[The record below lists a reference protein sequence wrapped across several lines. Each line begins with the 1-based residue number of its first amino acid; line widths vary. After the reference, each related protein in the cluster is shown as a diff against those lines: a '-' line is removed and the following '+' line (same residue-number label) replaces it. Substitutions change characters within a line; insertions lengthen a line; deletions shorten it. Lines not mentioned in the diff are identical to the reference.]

1 MTAATTLRTPLI
13 AVKTFTASGGKY
25 ITTLEFEIDDDEVK
39 EEVGSITVYLLTKT
53 DNTGSYRIPA
63 SPSASVNVYDDE
75 VPALSIA
82 GVGNATEGPNA
93 VATFAISSPYELT
106 KSILFR
112 YRPDDG
118 ISNFLTG
125 TTAGNPQIGRLD
137 FNASTTAMLE
147 VPIYDDN
154 ITEEIGKVSV
164 ELLGE
169 GNGIFHYTV
178 APAPANKA
186 TVTVHDNDAPALN
199 DIKSVS
205 LHTEPMTPISSQL
218 GIAQVDYYV
227 KADSAVTKDLEI
239 TYEYIY
245 GFAGLSQNSGQ
256 TTPGFNADDS
266 DQWTRGIAT
275 IRAGDT
281 TGRFTITMQ
290 TFFGN
295 NITVRLVNGG
305 NYNLGTPSQQ
315 NLPAQTLTT
324 SNPLVSIDVVGD
336 RRILEQPDLVYKR
349 DPITGNLVR
358 DPVTGAVMV
367 DTTHTNFK
375 SKFIVSANPAP
386 SSNNPITINVNFTQD
401 ESYISEALTNNILT
415 KTVTLTD
422 RQTSAEIEVE
432 FATNTTKDGDGKI
445 TAEIQSGTGYQLGNY
460 TNTTSITIVDD
471 ESLPT
476 LTIND
481 PTPVSESIGTA
492 TFKITA
498 DSEPSINPLRVHYGL
513 REPTGDFLV
522 FDAPSYLPLPLRVYA
537 DSQIINFTPEAGN
550 TGNFVA
556 DLLIDLE
563 DDEIIEIDGTV
574 SVTLVGGTDF
584 TYKVITD
591 SNDVGIAP
599 ITDDDQATLTITDAT
614 AVEGADTETPK
625 MVFTVTADPIATTQL
640 SATWTTS
647 DDTSDVGATG
657 NTDYTSASGIVRI
670 PANTA
675 TGTFEVEILGDDTP
689 EFHET
694 FTVTLSNP
702 SSDALISNAAG
713 SAIGTI
719 TNDDNTGLRIEA
731 VTVDEGAAGE
741 TPNMVFTVTT
751 VPPSDSPITYSW
763 RTLTRRDDTATAGAD
778 YTASRGTDVE
788 IAANAPSDTFTVPL
802 IGDDSF
808 ELDETFTISLFDVT
822 GATILTPLI
831 KGTINDDDGALLSV
845 ANSTLV
851 EGANGETGKM
861 IFTVTAAPPFDEAI
875 TATWT
880 TSVESDDDATSDTDF
895 THATGTVTIPAN
907 SPTGTFE
914 VDILGDA
921 TPEFHE
927 TFTVTLSNPSQRS
940 RISDTEGSAKGTI
953 TNDDGTGLRID
964 AVSLNEGVDGD
975 STNMEFTVTTVPP
988 INSPIT
994 YSWTTSKE
1002 IDDDAIVDTDYT
1014 AASGTNVTIAAN
1026 ATSDTILV
1034 PILGDDNPELDET
1047 FTITLSNV
1055 TGAILL
1061 NTTVKGTISNDD
1073 GIGLSLA
1080 DASILE
1086 GADPITSKLQFTVS
1100 AFPPSSEEIT
1110 ATWATSVAVGD
1121 NATADTD
1128 YKEATDTVT
1137 IAANQPTATFEI
1149 DIVGDNTPEFDETF
1163 TVTLSNPSGDGVLID
1178 GIATGTI
1185 TNDDG
1190 TGLNIEAVSLN
1201 EGVAG
1206 STTNMEFVVTT
1217 VPPASS
1223 PIDYTW
1229 ATSIESGD
1237 SATAGTDFTTSGD
1250 TETIA
1255 ANAPSDT
1262 ISVPIIGD
1270 NDPEENE
1277 TFTITLSNPSGATLM
1292 TTSVQ
1297 GTITNDDGTIL
1308 SIADATL
1315 VEGAAGANKKM
1326 QFIVSTF
1333 PTISTELTA
1342 TWTTADETG
1351 DDTDLYATA
1360 GTDYTTATDTVR
1372 IAPDTQ
1378 STTIEVDI
1386 VGDDTPE
1393 FDESFTVTLSNPSA
1407 DTQIST
1413 SNGSAKGTISN
1424 DDGTGLRIEGVSL
1437 AEGADNANTNMEFI
1451 VSTVPP
1457 SSSNITYDWATS
1469 IEAGDTAT
1477 ANTDYSTSSDSN
1489 VVINASAPSDTFSVP
1504 IIGDNVPEDH
1514 ETFTVTLSNPSGAT
1528 LLTTSVQG
1536 TITNDDGSGL
1546 SIANATLVEGAAR
1559 ATGKLQFT
1567 VTAFPTPES
1576 ELTATWTTEDETGD
1590 DTDLY
1595 ATAGTDY
1602 TTATGQVRIAAN
1614 TTTDTFEIDIK
1625 GDDTPEFDET
1635 FVVTLS
1641 SPSAGASIFTNA
1653 GSAQGTITNDD
1664 GTGLRIEAVEL
1675 AEGAN
1680 NESSDM
1686 TFTVTTVPPSTA
1698 QITYDWTTSTES
1710 DDVAVAGTDYTTS
1723 GATGVNIAANATEDT
1738 FTVPITGDNDPEPSE
1753 TFTVTLSNVTGA
1765 ELLVPSVKGT
1775 ILNDDGSNLTI
1786 ANVSEMES
1794 DNGTAK
1800 KIQFTVTADPPA
1812 VQRFTVDWATSI
1824 EVGDTATEDTDYTG
1838 ASGDLTFEV
1847 GDDEETFEIDILDDN
1862 TPEFNETFTVTLSNA
1877 GAGAVLSADNATA
1890 QGTIENDDGT
1900 GLSIEAVSLN
1910 EGATGD
1916 TTNMEF
1922 KVITV
1927 PPSENSITYSWT
1939 ATKEADDDAIAGA
1952 DFTAVSGTDIT
1963 IAANAVSDT
1972 ISVPI
1977 ISDNDPEADETFTI
1991 TLTSATGA
1999 EILVSSVKGT
2009 ITNDDGSL
2017 LTIADATLAEG
2028 ADGVTDKMQFTV
2040 TAFPAPDAE
2049 ITATWTTADETGSE
2063 TDKYATA
2070 GTDYMTATGVISIAA
2085 NTTTDTFEIDI
2096 EGDDVPEFDE
2106 TFVVSLSAPSTGA
2119 KISTS
2124 KGSAKGK
2131 ITNDDGT
2138 GLSIE
2143 AVSMN
2148 EGARDSNTDMT
2159 FTVTTI
2165 PPSSSQ
2171 ITFDWQASS
2180 TGTEI
2185 DDALAGVDYTALS
2198 VTGVEISANAE
2209 SKTITVP
2216 IIGDDD
2222 PEYDETFTVSL
2233 TSATGA
2239 SILVNSVQGTIT
2251 NDDGTELRIANTT
2264 LPEGA
2269 KDSTSKMRFTVTAIP
2284 PNNSGFSA
2292 TWTTSN
2298 TANDKAVDGEDFTST
2313 SGTVNILPDAETG
2326 TFEVTIIGDDI
2337 PEFDETFTATLSN
2350 PSAGA
2355 QISSSQGAATGIIN
2369 NDDGTGLSIEAVT
2382 LDEGVNNA
2390 TTNME
2395 FVVSTVPPSSSPITY
2410 SWTTSNAADDEAI
2423 AGTDYNTSSGTN
2435 VPIAANAESDTIRVP
2450 IIGDSTPEFDETFT
2464 ITLSNPTGA
2473 TLLVTSVKGT
2483 IANDDGT
2490 GLSIGAVSMNEGTDG
2505 ATTNMEFTVSTV
2517 PPSDSQITYNWNA
2530 ASQSGDTALAG
2541 SDYTAVSGNNVPIA
2555 ANATSDTIS
2564 VPILGDI
2571 IPELDETFTL
2581 TLTNPTGATLLVTS
2595 VLGTITNDDIAPVLS
2610 VGDGTA
2616 VTEASGAMAMFP
2628 ITSDRVAKMVTVYYT
2643 PTQTG
2648 DFLDSS
2654 VTAGTKTTKTL
2665 DFAGGTS
2672 ATLSVPITNDELD
2685 EVNGSI
2691 TITLANDENMDHGQL
2706 VQTYTVA
2713 AAPNND
2719 GTVTVN
2725 DDDVPQLSIAA
2736 VNANVDEAPNAN
2748 ARFTISANKGPISGF
2763 KFRYSVMQAG
2773 NFLATSVDT
2782 ANPIL
2787 GSPSFTGSGNTYTTP
2802 LNLPIHDDG
2811 IAEATGSVTVEL
2823 LAKNQTS
2830 SDYTLGSNKSVKV
2843 TIYDDDASQLSIA
2856 SVGGPVIEGSGNKA
2870 TFTITSRIN
2879 LPNNFRVRFQPN
2891 DGLVGN
2897 FLAGGIADNPQERN
2911 LNFNNTKTATLELDI
2926 VDDNTVEEDGT
2937 IQVALL
2943 ADDANPIKY
2952 TVASAPANRAS
2963 VAVQDNDTLATP
2975 PMVSLTTDFI
2985 PSGSTTATYYVTVPA
3000 AQTSD
3005 VEVIVEYNYGIT
3017 DPNTNAITYSLTTWR
3032 KKVATITAGETFG
3045 SFTVNT
3051 TVSSQGATGSSGSPQ
3066 LMVRVVDGANYNL
3079 SAQSSAGPPTLA
3091 TSDKPLV
3098 TISPVGDGRVVESGE
3113 LKFEVTASPTP
3124 TSAFEVTVHV
3134 TQDGDF
3140 IKETLNSGVLT
3151 KPVNVPTTGS
3161 VEFTVGLNDDG
3172 NTEPNGTITATVQPD
3187 NTKYV
3192 IGNFSK
3198 TTSAN
3203 IFDDDALT
3211 VLTIADTGPILE
3223 NAGPA
3228 NFTITSTATSDI
3240 DLTVQYRIAEENGD
3254 FLNLQ
3259 TLENSDLFEFRS
3271 NGTNYVATLPVNL
3284 HNDITSE
3291 ATGSISVTLVSDTTY
3306 PFSYKVGTASKG
3318 TAVIYDNDLLLPEL
3332 SITYAETETLAGN
3345 EAKFVV
3351 ASSTPYT
3358 GDLTITYQPV
3368 KSGGNFLDESNGPNG
3383 EDWSSTRN
3391 RTETITFTQAG
3402 SDYTAPL
3409 TIATIDDVADT
3420 DGGTIAVTLQSD
3432 PILLDTYTLSSNA
3445 NAVIT
3450 TATVIKVPVPELT
3463 IPTSLAAIAVN
3474 EGETAT
3480 ITVEANEDPK
3490 RELTFHHVPTETGT
3504 SYLKVVNSKGSSDS
3518 RSVQKTFVND
3528 PLKPDEK
3535 WRATFDVETNSPD
3548 SLVNTTGGTIS
3559 IALGAPEGGDKFTIG
3574 SDHTATISI
3583 TDGDIPSSTTPQITL
3598 SAPNYIA
3605 EGDSFNLVATAS
3617 PAPTSLKTIDVN
3629 LTSDENNNFLA
3640 SGSRG
3645 PLQIEI
3651 QPNETTGCSQ
3661 LPRKPM
3667 VPRTIVA

>member
-1 MTAATTLRTPLI
+1 MSR
-13 AVKTFTASGGKY
+13 VDS
-25 ITTLEFEIDDDEVK
+25 
-39 EEVGSITVYLLTKT
+39 
-53 DNTGSYRIPA
+53 
-63 SPSASVNVYDDE
+63 E
-75 VPALSIA
+75 VP
-82 GVGNATEGPNA
+82 N
-93 VATFAISSPYELT
+93 
-106 KSILFR
+106 
-112 YRPDDG
+112 D
-118 ISNFLTG
+118 
-125 TTAGNPQIGRLD
+125 
-137 FNASTTAMLE
+137 LE
-147 VPIYDDN
+147 V
-154 ITEEIGKVSV
+154 V
-164 ELLGE
+164 
-169 GNGIFHYTV
+169 
-178 APAPANKA
+178 
-186 TVTVHDNDAPALN
+186 
-199 DIKSVS
+199 
-205 LHTEPMTPISSQL
+205 
-218 GIAQVDYYV
+218 
-227 KADSAVTKDLEI
+227 
-239 TYEYIY
+239 YEYTY
-245 GFAGLSQNSGQ
+245 GFAGVTQNTGV
-256 TTPGFNADDS
+256 TTPGIDPNNS
-266 DQWTRGIAT
+266 HQWTKGTTI
-275 IRAGDT
+275 IRAGET
-281 TGRFTITMQ
+281 TSRFTITMQ

-295 NITVRLVNGG
+295 NITVRLVDGS
-305 NYNLGTPSQQ
+305 NYNLGSPSKQ
-315 NLPAQTLTT
+315 NLPTQTLTAA
-324 SNPLVSIDVVGD
+324 NPLVSIEVVGD
-336 RRILEQPDLVYKR
+336 RRIIEQADAGGSTFKTKFRVQVNPVPDFG
-349 DPITGNLVR
+349 TQN
-358 DPVTGAVMV
+358 
-367 DTTHTNFK
+367 
-375 SKFIVSANPAP
+375 
-386 SSNNPITINVNFTQD
+386 TISYDINITQD
-401 ESYISEALTNNILT
+401 GNYINETLTGGKLT
-415 KTVTLTD
+415 KSVTFTKELTKPLD
-422 RQTSAEIEVE
+422 PDQSGNPQNLIIQNTQSYAEFEVE
-432 FATNTTKDGDGKI
+432 LLANETADGDGKI
-445 TAEIQSGTGYQLGNY
+445 TAEVQSGTGYQLGDF
-460 TNTTSITIVDD
+460 TKTASIIIVDD
-471 ESLPT
+471 ESIPT
-476 LTIND
+476 LSINN
-481 PTPVSESIGTA
+481 PTAVSESVGTA

-498 DSEPSINPLRVHYGL
+498 DREPSINPLRVHYGL

-522 FDAPSYLPLPLRVYA
+522 FGAPSYLPLPLRVLA

-550 TGNFVA
+550 TGNYVA
-556 DLLIDLE
+556 DLFIDLE

-574 SVTLVGGTDF
+574 SVTLVGSSDF
-584 TYKVITD
+584 TYKVITGT
-591 SNDVGIAP
+591 NDVGIAP
-599 ITDDDQATLTITDAT
+599 ITDDDQTTLTIADAT
-614 AVEGADTETPK
+614 VVEGADTETPK

-647 DDTSDVGATG
+647 DDSGDAGATG

-702 SSDALISNAAG
+702 SSDALISNEAG
-713 SAIGTI
+713 SATGTI
-719 TNDDNTGLRIEA
+719 TNDDNTGLRIE
-731 VTVDEGAAGE
+731 TEIVDEGAAGE
-741 TPNMVFTVTT
+741 KPNMVFTVTT
-751 VPPSDSPITYSW
+751 VPPSDSLITYSW

-778 YTASRGTDVE
+778 YTASRGTNVE
-788 IAANAPSDTFTVPL
+788 IAANAPSDTFIVPL

-845 ANSTLV
+845 ANSTLD

-895 THATGTVTIPAN
+895 TQATGTVTIPAN

-940 RISDTEGSAKGTI
+940 RISDNAGSATGTI

-964 AVSLNEGVDGD
+964 AVSLDEGVDGD
-975 STNMEFTVTTVPP
+975 TTNMEFTITTVPP

-994 YSWTTSKE
+994 YSWATSKE
-1002 IDDDAIVDTDYT
+1002 IDDDAIIGTDYT
-1014 AASGTNVTIAAN
+1014 AASGTDVTIAAN
-1026 ATSDTILV
+1026 ATSNTILV
-1034 PILGDDNPELDET
+1034 PILGDADPELDET

-1080 DASILE
+1080 DATILE
-1086 GADPITSKLQFTVS
+1086 GADPITSKLQFTVT

-1110 ATWATSVAVGD
+1110 ATWATSVEVGD
-1121 NATADTD
+1121 NATANTD
-1128 YKEATDTVT
+1128 YTEATDTLT

-1178 GIATGTI
+1178 GTATGTI

-1190 TGLNIEAVSLN
+1190 TGLRIEAVNLN

-1206 STTNMEFVVTT
+1206 STTNMEFIVTT

-1229 ATSIESGD
+1229 VTSIESGD
-1237 SATAGTDFTTSGD
+1237 SATAGTDYTTSGD

-1277 TFTITLSNPSGATLM
+1277 TFTITFSNPSGATLL
-1292 TTSVQ
+1292 TTSVR

-1308 SIADATL
+1308 SITDATL
-1315 VEGAAGANKKM
+1315 IEGTDDATNKM
-1326 QFIVSTF
+1326 QFTVSTF

-1360 GTDYTTATDTVR
+1360 GTDYTTASDTVR
-1372 IAPDTQ
+1372 IAPDTE
-1378 STTIEVDI
+1378 STIIEVDI
-1386 VGDDTPE
+1386 LGDDTPE
-1393 FDESFTVTLSNPSA
+1393 FDETFIVSLSNPSA

-1413 SNGSAKGTISN
+1413 SNGSAKGTITN
-1424 DDGTGLRIEGVSL
+1424 DDGTGLRIKAVSL
-1437 AEGADNANTNMEFI
+1437 AEGADNANTNMAFI

-1477 ANTDYSTSSDSN
+1477 ANTDYSTSSDTN

-1546 SIANATLVEGAAR
+1546 SIANATLVEGAAG
-1559 ATGKLQFT
+1559 ATGKMQFT
-1567 VTAFPTPES
+1567 VTAFPTPDS
-1576 ELTATWTTEDETGD
+1576 ELTATWTTADETGD
-1590 DTDLY
+1590 DTNLY

-1602 TTATGQVRIAAN
+1602 TTATGQVSIAAN

-1710 DDVAVAGTDYTTS
+1710 DDVAVAGTDYSTS

-1765 ELLVPSVKGT
+1765 ELLVTSVKGT

-1812 VQRFTVDWATSI
+1812 VQRFTVDWATSD
-1824 EVGDTATEDTDYTG
+1824 EDDDTATENVDYTKANG
-1838 ASGDLTFEV
+1838 TLTFEV
-1847 GDDEETFEIDILDDN
+1847 GDDEETFEVDILDDN

-1877 GAGAVLSADNATA
+1877 GAGAVLSANNATA

-2028 ADGVTDKMQFTV
+2028 IDGATGKMQFTV
-2040 TAFPAPDAE
+2040 TAFPTPDAE
-2049 ITATWTTADETGSE
+2049 LTATWATADETGSE

-2070 GTDYMTATGVISIAA
+2070 GTDYVTATGMISIAA

-2124 KGSAKGK
+2124 NGSAKGK

-2143 AVSMN
+2143 AVSLN
-2148 EGARDSNTDMT
+2148 EGAKDSNTDMT
-2159 FTVTTI
+2159 FTITTV

-2171 ITFDWQASS
+2171 ITFDWETASA
-2180 TGTEI
+2180 GTEI
-2185 DDALAGVDYTALS
+2185 DDALADVDYTAS
-2198 VTGVEISANAE
+2198 SGTNVPISAQAE
-2209 SKTITVP
+2209 SVTITVP

-2233 TSATGA
+2233 TSAAGA
-2239 SILVNSVQGTIT
+2239 TILVNSVQGTIT

-2269 KDSTSKMRFTVTAIP
+2269 KDSTSKMQFTVTAIP

-2313 SGTVNILPDAETG
+2313 SGTVNILPNAETG

-2337 PEFDETFTATLSN
+2337 PEFDETFTATLSI

-2355 QISSSQGAATGIIN
+2355 QISSSQGAATGTIT
-2369 NDDGTGLSIEAVT
+2369 NDDGTGLSIEAVSIN
-2382 LDEGVNNA
+2382 EGVNNA

-2395 FVVSTVPPSSSPITY
+2395 FVVSTIPPSSSPITY

-2423 AGTDYNTSSGTN
+2423 AGTDYTASSGTN
-2435 VPIAANAESDTIRVP
+2435 VPIAATAESDTIRVP
-2450 IIGDSTPEFDETFT
+2450 IIGDGTPEFDETFT

-2490 GLSIGAVSMNEGTDG
+2490 GLSIETVSMNEGTDG

-2564 VPILGDI
+2564 VPIIGDI

-2648 DFLDSS
+2648 DFLGSG

-2685 EVNGSI
+2685 EANGSI

-2706 VQTYTVA
+2706 VPTYTVA

-2748 ARFTISANKGPISGF
+2748 AS
-2763 KFRYSVMQAG
+2763 
-2773 NFLATSVDT
+2773 
-2782 ANPIL
+2782 
-2787 GSPSFTGSGNTYTTP
+2787 
-2802 LNLPIHDDG
+2802 
-2811 IAEATGSVTVEL
+2811 
-2823 LAKNQTS
+2823 
-2830 SDYTLGSNKSVKV
+2830 
-2843 TIYDDDASQLSIA
+2843 
-2856 SVGGPVIEGSGNKA
+2856 
-2870 TFTITSRIN
+2870 FTITC
-2879 LPNNFRVRFQPN
+2879 
-2891 DGLVGN
+2891 
-2897 FLAGGIADNPQERN
+2897 E
-2911 LNFNNTKTATLELDI
+2911 
-2926 VDDNTVEEDGT
+2926 
-2937 IQVALL
+2937 
-2943 ADDANPIKY
+2943 
-2952 TVASAPANRAS
+2952 
-2963 VAVQDNDTLATP
+2963 
-2975 PMVSLTTDFI
+2975 
-2985 PSGSTTATYYVTVPA
+2985 
-3000 AQTSD
+3000 
-3005 VEVIVEYNYGIT
+3005 
-3017 DPNTNAITYSLTTWR
+3017 
-3032 KKVATITAGETFG
+3032 
-3045 SFTVNT
+3045 
-3051 TVSSQGATGSSGSPQ
+3051 
-3066 LMVRVVDGANYNL
+3066 
-3079 SAQSSAGPPTLA
+3079 
-3091 TSDKPLV
+3091 
-3098 TISPVGDGRVVESGE
+3098 
-3113 LKFEVTASPTP
+3113 
-3124 TSAFEVTVHV
+3124 
-3134 TQDGDF
+3134 
-3140 IKETLNSGVLT
+3140 
-3151 KPVNVPTTGS
+3151 
-3161 VEFTVGLNDDG
+3161 
-3172 NTEPNGTITATVQPD
+3172 
-3187 NTKYV
+3187 
-3192 IGNFSK
+3192 
-3198 TTSAN
+3198 
-3203 IFDDDALT
+3203 
-3211 VLTIADTGPILE
+3211 
-3223 NAGPA
+3223 
-3228 NFTITSTATSDI
+3228 
-3240 DLTVQYRIAEENGD
+3240 
-3254 FLNLQ
+3254 
-3259 TLENSDLFEFRS
+3259 
-3271 NGTNYVATLPVNL
+3271 
-3284 HNDITSE
+3284 
-3291 ATGSISVTLVSDTTY
+3291 
-3306 PFSYKVGTASKG
+3306 
-3318 TAVIYDNDLLLPEL
+3318 
-3332 SITYAETETLAGN
+3332 
-3345 EAKFVV
+3345 
-3351 ASSTPYT
+3351 
-3358 GDLTITYQPV
+3358 
-3368 KSGGNFLDESNGPNG
+3368 
-3383 EDWSSTRN
+3383 
-3391 RTETITFTQAG
+3391 
-3402 SDYTAPL
+3402 
-3409 TIATIDDVADT
+3409 
-3420 DGGTIAVTLQSD
+3420 
-3432 PILLDTYTLSSNA
+3432 
-3445 NAVIT
+3445 
-3450 TATVIKVPVPELT
+3450 
-3463 IPTSLAAIAVN
+3463 
-3474 EGETAT
+3474 
-3480 ITVEANEDPK
+3480 
-3490 RELTFHHVPTETGT
+3490 
-3504 SYLKVVNSKGSSDS
+3504 
-3518 RSVQKTFVND
+3518 
-3528 PLKPDEK
+3528 
-3535 WRATFDVETNSPD
+3535 
-3548 SLVNTTGGTIS
+3548 
-3559 IALGAPEGGDKFTIG
+3559 
-3574 SDHTATISI
+3574 
-3583 TDGDIPSSTTPQITL
+3583 
-3598 SAPNYIA
+3598 
-3605 EGDSFNLVATAS
+3605 
-3617 PAPTSLKTIDVN
+3617 
-3629 LTSDENNNFLA
+3629 
-3640 SGSRG
+3640 
-3645 PLQIEI
+3645 
-3651 QPNETTGCSQ
+3651 
-3661 LPRKPM
+3661 
-3667 VPRTIVA
+3667 